1 VEGGQETA
9 ISASNI
15 DGPDGAWM
23 TVKNGIPL
31 LATGPVI
38 KKDLNGVGGTGTTD
52 VVGIAR

>member
-1 VEGGQETA
+1 MEGGQETA